1 MKRWIK
7 WTATGTLL
15 LGLVIVATA
24 TSGLYLAEQ
33 KRNRHI
39 DIKPRPV
46 AYTTEAQTI
55 ERGRYLYASRGC
67 ADCHG
72 AQGTGREFVNDGKGT
87 RIVGP
92 NITPAGV
99 VARYQPEDWNSVIR
113 HGVKPN
119 GRPLL
124 VMPSEDYNR
133 FTNDDL
139 SALVS
144 YVRQFQPRQGLEAVV
159 DLPRPAW
166 VLYGLGAIPDAAAR
180 IDHQLAPS
188 RPVPAGLTVA
198 NGQYV
203 ANMCIGCHGADLSGG
218 KIPGAPPDWPAA
230 SDLRPGKDSA
240 MARYQPE
247 DWNSVIRHGVKPNG
261 RPLLVMP
268 SEDYNRF
275 TNDDL
280 NALVSYVRQFKP
292 QQGLQA
298 VIDLPRPAWVLYGLG
313 AIPDAA
319 ARIDHQ
325 LAPSRP
331 VPAGVTLANGQYV
344 ANMCIGCHGADLS
357 GGKIPGAPPDWP
369 AAADIRPGTHSA
381 GTALAR
387 YPNAASCVSMLRT
400 GKRPDGTH
408 IQVMPFESL
417 GQLSD
422 VDAQALY
429 LYLNAPP
436 GSVKQEVGSTKV
448 GGQKSSANTV
458 PAGPGRLKL
467 PG

>member
-7 WTATGTLL
+7 WTAGGAML
-15 LGLVIVATA
+15 LGMIVAATA
-24 TSGLYLAEQ
+24 ASGLYLAEQ
-33 KRNRHI
+33 RRNRYI

-46 AYTTEAQTI
+46 AYTTDAQTI

-67 ADCHG
+67 TDCHG

-87 RIVGP
+87 RIAGP
-92 NITPAGV
+92 NITSAGV

-119 GRPLL
+119 GRP
-124 VMPSEDYNR
+124 VM
-133 FTNDDL
+133 
-139 SALVS
+139 
-144 YVRQFQPRQGLEAVV
+144 
-159 DLPRPAW
+159 
-166 VLYGLGAIPDAAAR
+166 
-180 IDHQLAPS
+180 
-188 RPVPAGLTVA
+188 
-198 NGQYV
+198 
-203 ANMCIGCHGADLSGG
+203 
-218 KIPGAPPDWPAA
+218 
-230 SDLRPGKDSA
+230 
-240 MARYQPE
+240 
-247 DWNSVIRHGVKPNG
+247 
-261 RPLLVMP
+261 VMP

-280 NALVSYVRQFKP
+280 NALVSYIRQLQP
-292 QQGLQA
+292 QENTQQA
-298 VIDLPRPAWVLYGLG
+298 VIDLPRPAWMLYGLG
-313 AIPDAA
+313 VIPDAA

-357 GGKIPGAPPDWP
+357 GGKIPGGPPDWP
-369 AAADIRPGTHSA
+369 AASDIRPGAESAHS
-381 GTALAR
+381 ALAR
-387 YPNAASCVSMLRT
+387 YPNATSFVAMLRT
-400 GKRPDGTH
+400 GKRPDGTP

-429 LYLNAPP
+429 LYLNAPA
-436 GSVKQEVGSTKV
+436 GSVKQEMGSAYPLPSAQAT
-448 GGQKSSANTV
+448 KSSANTV
-458 PAGPGRLKL
+458 PSGTGGLRL

>member
-7 WTATGTLL
+7 WTAGGAML
-15 LGLVIVATA
+15 LGALVAATA
-24 TSGLYLAEQ
+24 ASGLYLAEQ
-33 KRNRHI
+33 KRNRTI

-46 AYTTEAQTI
+46 AYTTDAQTI

-67 ADCHG
+67 TDCHG

-133 FTNDDL
+133 LTNEDL
-139 SALVS
+139 NALVS
-144 YVRQFQPRQGLEAVV
+144 YVRQLAPQEGAQAVV
-159 DLPRPAW
+159 ELPGPAW
-166 VLYGLGAIPDAAAR
+166 VMYGLGVIPDAAAR

-230 SDLRPGKDSA
+230 
-240 MARYQPE
+240 
-247 DWNSVIRHGVKPNG
+247 
-261 RPLLVMP
+261 
-268 SEDYNRF
+268 
-275 TNDDL
+275 
-280 NALVSYVRQFKP
+280 
-292 QQGLQA
+292 
-298 VIDLPRPAWVLYGLG
+298 
-313 AIPDAA
+313 
-319 ARIDHQ
+319 
-325 LAPSRP
+325 
-331 VPAGVTLANGQYV
+331 
-344 ANMCIGCHGADLS
+344 
-357 GGKIPGAPPDWP
+357 
-369 AAADIRPGTHSA
+369 ADIRPGA
-381 GTALAR
+381 DGAMAR
-387 YPNAASCVSMLRT
+387 YPNAASFVAMLRT
-400 GKRPDGTH
+400 GKRPDGTP

-429 LYLNAPP
+429 LYLMAP
-436 GSVKQEVGSTKV
+436 GGVAKAGGISVPVHSD
-448 GGQKSSANTV
+448 A
-458 PAGPGRLKL
+458 AL
-467 PG
+467 PGDGDARAHLVRTEQDLAERHRPSNVPSVPSGLRMPG

>member
-7 WTATGTLL
+7 WTAGGTLL
-15 LGLVIVATA
+15 LGVIVAATA
-24 TSGLYLAEQ
+24 ASGLYLAEQ
-33 KRNRHI
+33 KRNRTI

-46 AYTTEAQTI
+46 AYTTDAQTI

-67 ADCHG
+67 TDCHG
-72 AQGTGREFVNDGKGT
+72 TQGTGREFVNDGKGT

-119 GRPLL
+119 GRPVL

-144 YVRQFQPRQGLEAVV
+144 YIRQLPPKAGAQAVV
-159 DLPRPAW
+159 DLPHPAW
-166 VLYGLGAIPDAAAR
+166 VLYGLGVIPDAASR

-188 RPVPAGLTVA
+188 RPVPAEV
-198 NGQYV
+198 
-203 ANMCIGCHGADLSGG
+203 
-218 KIPGAPPDWPAA
+218 
-230 SDLRPGKDSA
+230 
-240 MARYQPE
+240 
-247 DWNSVIRHGVKPNG
+247 SV
-261 RPLLVMP
+261 
-268 SEDYNRF
+268 
-275 TNDDL
+275 
-280 NALVSYVRQFKP
+280 
-292 QQGLQA
+292 
-298 VIDLPRPAWVLYGLG
+298 
-313 AIPDAA
+313 
-319 ARIDHQ
+319 
-325 LAPSRP
+325 
-331 VPAGVTLANGQYV
+331 ANGQYV

-369 AAADIRPGTHSA
+369 AAADIRPGVDA
-381 GTALAR
+381 AMAR
-387 YPNAASCVSMLRT
+387 YPSAASFIAMLRT
-400 GKRPDGTH
+400 GKRPDGTP

-429 LYLNAPP
+429 LFLNSPAAVAKISKAAPANGLVGAAPQSGASPALP
-436 GSVKQEVGSTKV
+436 G
-448 GGQKSSANTV
+448 
-458 PAGPGRLKL
+458 PAGLKL

>member
-7 WTATGTLL
+7 WTAGGAML
-15 LGLVIVATA
+15 LGVLVAATA

-33 KRNRHI
+33 KRNRYI

-67 ADCHG
+67 TDCHG

-119 GRPLL
+119 GRPVM

-133 FTNDDL
+133 LSNEDL

-144 YVRQFQPRQGLEAVV
+144 YLRQ
-159 DLPRPAW
+159 LP
-166 VLYGLGAIPDAAAR
+166 
-180 IDHQLAPS
+180 
-188 RPVPAGLTVA
+188 
-198 NGQYV
+198 
-203 ANMCIGCHGADLSGG
+203 
-218 KIPGAPPDWPAA
+218 
-230 SDLRPGKDSA
+230 
-240 MARYQPE
+240 
-247 DWNSVIRHGVKPNG
+247 
-261 RPLLVMP
+261 
-268 SEDYNRF
+268 
-275 TNDDL
+275 
-280 NALVSYVRQFKP
+280 P
-292 QQGLQA
+292 QQGTQQA
-298 VIDLPRPAWVLYGLG
+298 VVELPRPAWVLYGLG

-344 ANMCIGCHGADLS
+344 ANMCIGCHGATLA
-357 GGKIPGAPPDWP
+357 GGKIPGGPPDWP
-369 AAADIRPGTHSA
+369 AAADIRPRSESA
-381 GTALAR
+381 DSALAR
-387 YPNAASCVSMLRT
+387 YPDEASFLAMLRT
-400 GKRPDGTH
+400 GKRPDGTA

-422 VDAQALY
+422 TDAKALFQ
-429 LYLNAPP
+429 YLNAPA
-436 GSVKQEVGSTKV
+436 GSVKQSSVSMPAV
-448 GGQKSSANTV
+448 GGDKSSYNTL
-458 PAGPGRLKL
+458 PSGPGGLRL